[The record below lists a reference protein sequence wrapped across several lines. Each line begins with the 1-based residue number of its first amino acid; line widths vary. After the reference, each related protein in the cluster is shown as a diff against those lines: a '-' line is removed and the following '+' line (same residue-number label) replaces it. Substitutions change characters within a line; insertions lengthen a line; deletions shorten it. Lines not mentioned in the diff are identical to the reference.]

1 MTRIYLNKFNHGIVS
16 DPHDPSEGAALHLQQ
31 FDAFTYPHKLKPI
44 RSSEG
49 GASAPDTTRYVN
61 FANIAG
67 DLYALGVVSGGSL
80 VQIDKK
86 TDFTGTAWS
95 SPTGGASASGA
106 RSEDTFVYYPK
117 VDKLFGIRAARYVWS
132 YSIAGTTFVESA
144 ADLTAVT
151 NSAQGL
157 VHSKD
162 ATLYLPYD
170 NKIAKNFNDSWTVAA
185 LTLPDNFVI
194 TSLCEYGNYLAI
206 GCRDKNGGHSRV
218 FLWDRD
224 STVNTLAESIDWGE
238 GSLYV
243 LEVVNGVLMGI
254 SQSEASVFV
263 ARFVFRYYPGTGD
276 AQKVR
281 EVISEASASANT
293 LRIAKQ
299 VKDHRLYFMMSVTQD
314 GTTRE
319 GVWSF
324 SRKPDGTF
332 GIALEYL
339 PNNNTALTNGVL
351 KNFFFVGDYCLISYV
366 SNSAWGLSKTNDQA
380 TYTATSLF
388 NTTINPNMPRE
399 DRPKRKQ
406 LFFVGAHY
414 DSFPSGGS
422 VVVRFRKDGA
432 SAWTDVFTE
441 TTTSAAYTLD
451 KPFNSGEF
459 RDGEFQIESTGGVEI
474 TGLTYEYK
482 LLST

>member
-1 MTRIYLNKFNHGIVS
+1 MVRVYLNKFNHGIIN
-16 DPHDPSEGAALHLQQ
+16 DPRDPSEGAARHIQQ
-31 FDAFTYPHKLKPI
+31 FDPFTYPYKLVPI
-44 RSSEG
+44 RSSES
-49 GASAPDTTRYVN
+49 GAANPDTTKYTN

-67 DLYALGVVSGGSL
+67 TLYALGVVSGGSL
-80 VQIDKK
+80 VQIDSK
-86 TDFTGTAWS
+86 TDFTGTSWS

-117 VDKLFGIRAARYVWS
+117 VDKLFGIRAGRYIWS
-132 YSIAGTTFVESA
+132 YGITSTTFVDTA
-144 ADLTAVT
+144 ADLTSVT

-162 ATLYLPYD
+162 ATLYIPYD
-170 NKIAKNFNDSWTVAA
+170 NKIASNLNDFWTPAA
-185 LTLPDNFVI
+185 LTLPSNFVI

-206 GCRDKNGGHSRV
+206 GCRDKNGGKSRV

-224 STVNTLAESIDWGE
+224 SSVETLAESIDWGE

-243 LEVVNGVLMGI
+243 LETVNNVLMGI
-254 SQSEASVFV
+254 SQTEASAFN

-276 AQKVR
+276 AQKIR
-281 EVISEASASANT
+281 EVISEASAAANT

-299 VKDHRLYFMMSVTQD
+299 VKDHRLYFLMSVTQD

-324 SRKPDGTF
+324 SKKPDGTF
-332 GIALEYL
+332 GVALEYL

-351 KNFFFVGDYCLISYV
+351 KNFCFVGDYCFIAYV

-380 TYTATSLF
+380 SYTATSLF
-388 NTTINPNMPRE
+388 NTAINPMMTRE

-406 LFFVGAHY
+406 VFFVGAHY

-422 VVVRFRKDGA
+422 VTVRFRKDGA

-441 TTTSAAYTLD
+441 STANAVYTLD
-451 KPFNSGEF
+451 KPFTSAEY

-474 TGLTYEYK
+474 AGLTYEYK
-482 LLST
+482 LLS